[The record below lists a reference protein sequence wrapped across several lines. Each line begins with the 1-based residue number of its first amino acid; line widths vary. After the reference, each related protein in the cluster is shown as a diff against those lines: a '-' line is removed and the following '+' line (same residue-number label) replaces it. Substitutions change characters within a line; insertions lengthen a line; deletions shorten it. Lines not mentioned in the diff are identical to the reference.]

1 MKPKHAYVIFVCLI
15 ILIGWCGVGVLTGT
29 AQGSANQPDAD
40 LPPRPTPGPI
50 LEIPNSAGTKT
61 ADLDVKVS
69 ISAYPTEVEIG
80 DRVVF
85 TIHLSNPGK
94 QKIGGIY
101 VSGLIPDVFDFQDV
115 KTTLGTASFNPGANR
130 VKVFIKPLLP
140 GADATITYS
149 VTVSKRAS
157 LGDNYY
163 AAAQV
168 STGKADSP
176 TIFSNWVKNYVV
188 DE

>member
-1 MKPKHAYVIFVCLI
+1 MKPKYAYVLVCLI
-15 ILIGWCGVGVLTGT
+15 ALIGWFGVGALTGT
-29 AQGSANQPDAD
+29 AQGAANQPDAD

-50 LEIPNSAGTKT
+50 LDIPNSAGTKT

-69 ISAYPTEVEIG
+69 ISTYPAEVEIG

-85 TIHLSNPGK
+85 TVHVSNPGK

-101 VSGLIPDVFDFQDV
+101 VVGLIPKVFDFQDV
-115 KTTLGTASFNPGANR
+115 KTTLGTASFNPNTNR

-140 GADATITYS
+140 NAEATITYA
-149 VTVSKRAS
+149 VTVSRRAMIGETYS
-157 LGDNYY
+157 

-168 STGKADSP
+168 FTGKADSP
-176 TIFSNWVKNYVV
+176 TIFSNWVKNHVV

>member
-1 MKPKHAYVIFVCLI
+1 MKPKYAYMLFVCLI
-15 ILIGWCGVGVLTGT
+15 ILIGWCGFTTRIGNVQ
-29 AQGSANQPDAD
+29 ASAPQPDAD
-40 LPPRPTPGPI
+40 LPPRPTPGS
-50 LEIPNSAGTKT
+50 LLTPNPAEAKIS
-61 ADLDVKVS
+61 DLDVKVS
-69 ISAYPTEVEIG
+69 ISAYPTDVEIG

-101 VSGLIPDVFDFQDV
+101 VLGLIPDVFDFQDV
-115 KTTLGTASFNPGANR
+115 NTTLGTAGFNPGANR

-140 GADATITYS
+140 NAEATITYT

-157 LGDNYY
+157 IGEKYY
-163 AAAQV
+163 TAAQV

>member
-1 MKPKHAYVIFVCLI
+1 MKPKYAYVLVCLI
-15 ILIGWCGVGVLTGT
+15 ILIGWCGVGALTGT
-29 AQGSANQPDAD
+29 AQGAANQPDAD
-40 LPPRPTPGPI
+40 LPPRPTPGLTLDTPK
-50 LEIPNSAGTKT
+50 PAGTKT
-61 ADLDVKVS
+61 ADLDIKVS

-101 VSGLIPDVFDFQDV
+101 VSGLIPDVFDFQDL

-130 VKVFIKPLLP
+130 AKVFIKPLLP
-140 GADATITYS
+140 GAEATITYT
-149 VTVSKRAS
+149 VTVSKRAVIGETYS
-157 LGDNYY
+157 

-168 STGKADSP
+168 STGKAESP
-176 TIFSNWVKNYVV
+176 TIFSNWVKSHVV